1 MSSVEMKYCFL
12 TIFCLFSF
20 VMCTERPEESFSELS
35 YAESIM
41 QRHPDSALIILESM
55 IRPAP
60 SDKSQYATWCLLI
73 TQARDKNY
81 VKHMSDTL
89 IRVALNYFDKQH
101 DPVKKATALYYAG
114 RVNHD
119 LHQAEEATKYYLQ
132 AKEIAQHTTD
142 YNLLYLICSQLGTLY
157 AYRDLTEMAQE
168 AYQLAYGYAVLQKDS
183 ASISYTC
190 SYLGRVATLKEDW
203 DKGLDYYK
211 KAIDIADRS
220 KCWRALSL
228 AYGEVSSI
236 YNVLSM
242 PDSCLACLKKSKAIE
257 EMYIP
262 SVLPQTY
269 LGLGELYYY
278 LDQPDSAHFYLE
290 KALNTTNLYT
300 KKAAM
305 EILASLYK
313 DQEKYEEAILCNDLY
328 SVYKDSIEAMDHSVE
343 IAVIQEKQDQ
353 KELLDINKQLG
364 NVILWILLVL
374 LTIIVWYQYRLR
386 RKKQKIK
393 ETKGLLQLRLR
404 QLKEND
410 LTIRENENLINAIS
424 SQRIELQEHVSSQKE
439 EIERICRKNVLLQQ
453 QNAKLR
459 AQLLD
464 YLFADLKSTPHYIE
478 DSEWLDIYASIGVI
492 YPGWIERLQKDFS
505 LTDAD
510 LQICSLIKLQLNNST
525 IAKLLAVSSS
535 SVTKRKQR
543 LKERINQY
551 LDIPLDGEN
560 SIESYLWK
568 Y

>member
-1 MSSVEMKYCFL
+1 
-12 TIFCLFSF
+12 
-20 VMCTERPEESFSELS
+20 
-35 YAESIM
+35 
-41 QRHPDSALIILESM
+41 
-55 IRPAP
+55 
-60 SDKSQYATWCLLI
+60 
-73 TQARDKNY
+73 
-81 VKHMSDTL
+81 
-89 IRVALNYFDKQH
+89 
-101 DPVKKATALYYAG
+101 
-114 RVNHD
+114 
-119 LHQAEEATKYYLQ
+119 
-132 AKEIAQHTTD
+132 
-142 YNLLYLICSQLGTLY
+142 
-157 AYRDLTEMAQE
+157 
-168 AYQLAYGYAVLQKDS
+168 
-183 ASISYTC
+183 
-190 SYLGRVATLKEDW
+190 
-203 DKGLDYYK
+203 
-211 KAIDIADRS
+211 
-220 KCWRALSL
+220 
-228 AYGEVSSI
+228 
-236 YNVLSM
+236 
-242 PDSCLACLKKSKAIE
+242 
-257 EMYIP
+257 
-262 SVLPQTY
+262 
-269 LGLGELYYY
+269 
-278 LDQPDSAHFYLE
+278 
-290 KALNTTNLYT
+290 
-300 KKAAM
+300 
-305 EILASLYK
+305 
-313 DQEKYEEAILCNDLY
+313 
-328 SVYKDSIEAMDHSVE
+328 MDHSVE